1 MCTIMLTRRQLTELK
16 TKGEISIISKEGK
29 KVLLCYKNTP
39 ETQEEVKEKIRDTDG
54 HLIYTS

>member
-16 TKGEISIISKEGK
+16 FKGEISIISKEGK
-29 KVLLCYKNTP
+29 KVLLRYKNAP
-39 ETQEEVKEKIRDTDG
+39 EAQEEVKEKIRDTDG